1 MDNLTYNKKIL
12 NDILNFDYLPEKI
25 NTILRSGKLIYYYV
39 FSRTVNTIPKTELC
53 ILDTSGFKKIYTIG
67 DCGNAI
73 QIKEI
78 SVNAFQT
85 KAERNSEIYHL
96 YHKEGLS
103 QLFLAKLFNI
113 SQPTISLIVNNKSS
127 KNND

>member
-25 NTILRSGKLIYYYV
+25 NTI
-39 FSRTVNTIPKTELC
+39 PKTEICL
-53 ILDTSGFKKIYTIG
+53 LDTSGFKKIYTIN

-103 QLFLAKLFNI
+103 QIFLAKLFNI